1 MSLDDAAA
9 RRRALAPDASFIVEA
24 AAGSG
29 KTSLLTQRILVLLAR
44 VDEPENVLAVTF
56 TRKAVEEM
64 RGRVLKALASVD
76 EPPPASPHDQLTREL
91 AGAVL
96 ARDAA
101 RGWRLREHPARLRI
115 QTLDALA
122 AGLARRLPLTA
133 GLAAQLD
140 VVDDASDL
148 YRLAA
153 RDTLALLFEEG
164 AYAALVAQVLEHLDN
179 DARKLEALLIEM
191 LARRDLWLTR
201 VVRGAARDVAES
213 ALAAAVTAEVD
224 ALRDGLLATLPPAQL
239 PALVELARLAAAG
252 VAQSGRDTPL
262 HALAG
267 FDGVRFDAAICAGLA
282 ELLLTGGGGVR
293 VRLDKNLGVQ
303 PQTSE
308 LFKALFAPIADALR
322 GAPAVCAR
330 LHRTRGLPP
339 SIYTGAQWRTI
350 EAMYGLLKLA
360 VAQLDLTFA
369 HAGRCDFTAITHAAQ
384 QALGAADAPS
394 DLSLALDY
402 RLEHLLVDEFQD
414 TSQTQHELLEALT
427 AGWTGDDGRT
437 LFFVGDPLQS
447 IYRFRQA
454 EVRLF
459 VQTTRRRR
467 WGSVPLE
474 TLRLTANFRTTAPVI
489 EWINGALERAFAD
502 APDSL
507 PDYVALSAT
516 RAAPDAP
523 AVSVHA
529 IDATD
534 ATAEA
539 LALLG
544 VVEAARLRR
553 PQAGIAVLVRSR
565 SHLGLLPALLA
576 AARVPVAATDIEPLA
591 ALPVVNDLLVLTRAL
606 AQPADRVAWLALL
619 RAPWCGLSLAALAAL
634 TTGRRDALV
643 WEALQDARWRASLDD
658 DERARVDALCAVL
671 AAVLPQARRVAWTQL
686 VERAWLQLN
695 GPALVTDAAELRHV
709 QRYFELLARFEA
721 AGNPPGT
728 EALTDFIARHYA
740 PVPREDGQSVAI
752 MTVHRAKGLE
762 FDIVI
767 VPGLDRQPRSELKQ
781 LALWHEHHVAD
792 ALLLAPLSPPGP
804 AQEPIYTYLRRLE
817 AEEQAAEGY
826 RLLYVA
832 LTRARDELH
841 LCVRR
846 KRKVDGELARGGSGS
861 FLGMLWQT
869 LAEPLAGLPAA
880 PRATVALP
888 PQPTRRRL
896 SRASLPAAPA
906 RVDEA
911 GDAGVDAAPEF
922 EWASPT
928 AKHVGTVTHLLLEL
942 IGTQGLAAW
951 APETLPARL
960 DFIRDELGA
969 RGVPRREVEAAAARV
984 RLAIENTLGSAR
996 GRWIF
1001 DPAHGDPASER
1012 HYTALL
1018 GGVLREAVLD
1028 RSFVDAGGVRW
1039 IVDFKTGEHLG
1050 GSVEAFMDSEVERYR
1065 PQLERYARILG
1076 ELEDRPIALG
1086 LYFPLLDGWRE
1097 WRYVAR

>member
-44 VDEPENVLAVTF
+44 VEEPENVLAVTF

-64 RGRVLKALASVD
+64 RGRVLDALASVGGA
-76 EPPPASPHDQLTREL
+76 PPTSPHDALTREL
-91 AGAVL
+91 ASAVL

-153 RDTLALLFEEG
+153 RDTLALLFEDG
-164 AYAALVAQVLEHLDN
+164 AYAEPVAEVLEHLDN
-179 DARKLEALLIEM
+179 DARRLEALLIDM

-201 VVRGAARDVAES
+201 VVRGARREVAEA
-213 ALAAAVTAEVD
+213 ALAAAVAAEVN
-224 ALRDGLLATLPPAQL
+224 ALREALLAVLPAAQL

-262 HALAG
+262 HALAD
-267 FDGVRFDAAICAGLA
+267 FDGQRFDAAICAGLA
-282 ELLLTGGGGVR
+282 ELLLTASGSVR
-293 VRLDKNLGVQ
+293 VKLDRNLGVQ

-308 LFKALFAPIADALR
+308 LFKTLFAPLAEALR
-322 GAPAVCAR
+322 AAPAACAR
-330 LHRTRGLPP
+330 LQRARGLPP
-339 SIYTGAQWRTI
+339 STYSGAQWRTI
-350 EAMYGLLKLA
+350 DAMYVLLKLA
-360 VAQLDLTFA
+360 VAQLELTFA

-467 WGSVPLE
+467 WGGVPLE
-474 TLRLTANFRTTAPVI
+474 TLRLTANFRTSAPVI
-489 EWINGALERAFAD
+489 EWINGALARAFVD

-516 RAAPDAP
+516 REPPEAP

-529 IDATD
+529 IDAED
-534 ATAEA
+534 GLAEA

-544 VVEAARLRR
+544 VVEAARARR

-591 ALPVVNDLLVLTRAL
+591 ALPVVNDLLVLTRAI

-634 TTGRRDALV
+634 TAGRRDVLV

-658 DERARVDALCAVL
+658 DEGARVDALCSVFGAL
-671 AAVLPQARRVAWTQL
+671 LPQARRVAWTLL
-686 VERAWLQLN
+686 VERAWLALN
-695 GPALVTDAAELRHV
+695 GPALVSEAAELRHV
-709 QRYFELLARFEA
+709 QRYFELLNRFEA
-721 AGNPPGT
+721 AGNPLRA
-728 EALTDFIARHYA
+728 EALTAFIARHYA
-740 PVPREDGQSVAI
+740 PVPREDGRSVAI

-767 VPGLDRQPRSELKQ
+767 VPGLDRQPRAEQKQ
-781 LALWHEHHVAD
+781 LALWHEHHAAD

-846 KRKVDGELARGGSGS
+846 KFKADGELAKGGAGS
-861 FLGMLWQT
+861 FLGMLWGT

-880 PRATVALP
+880 PRASLALP
-888 PQPTRRRL
+888 PRPTRRRL

-906 RVDEA
+906 S
-911 GDAGVDAAPEF
+911 GDATGDTLVEATPEF

-942 IGTQGLAAW
+942 IGTEGLGAW
-951 APETLPARL
+951 DAETLPARL

-969 RGVPRREVEAAAARV
+969 RGVPRREVDAAAGRV
-984 RLAIENTLGSAR
+984 RLAIENTLRSAR

-1001 DPAHGDPASER
+1001 DPAHGDAASER
-1012 HYTALL
+1012 HYTAVLD
-1018 GGVLREAVLD
+1018 GVLGEAVLD
-1028 RSFVDAGGVRW
+1028 RSFIDAEGVRW

-1050 GSVEAFMDSEVERYR
+1050 GSADAFMDSEVERYR
-1065 PQLERYARILG
+1065 PQLERYARILR
-1076 ELEDRPIALG
+1076 EIEARPIALG

-1097 WRYVAR
+1097 WRYRAR

>member
-76 EPPPASPHDQLTREL
+76 GPPPASPHDQLTREL

-101 RGWRLREHPARLRI
+101 LGWRLREHPARLRI

-133 GLAAQLD
+133 GLAAQLE
-140 VVDDASDL
+140 VIDDASDL
-148 YRLAA
+148 HRLAA
-153 RDTLALLFEEG
+153 RDTLALLFEDG
-164 AYAALVAQVLEHLDN
+164 VYAELVAQVLEHLDN
-179 DARKLEALLIEM
+179 DARKLEALLIDM

-201 VVRGAARDVAES
+201 VVQGADRAAAEA
-213 ALAAAVTAEVD
+213 ALAAAVMAEVD
-224 ALRDGLLATLPPAQL
+224 TLREALLAALPAAQL
-239 PALVELARLAAAG
+239 PALAELARLAATG

-267 FDGVRFDAAICAGLA
+267 FDGMRFDAGICAGLA
-282 ELLLTGGGGVR
+282 ELLLTGSGSVR
-293 VRLDKNLGVQ
+293 VKLDKNLGVQ

-308 LFKALFAPIADALR
+308 RFKALFAPVADALR
-322 GAPAVCAR
+322 EAPAVCAR
-330 LHRTRGLPP
+330 LHRARDLPP
-339 SIYTGAQWRTI
+339 PTYTTAQWRTI

-427 AGWTGDDGRT
+427 AGWTGDDART

-459 VQTTRRRR
+459 VQTTQRRR

-474 TLRLTANFRTTAPVI
+474 TLRLTANFRTSEPVI
-489 EWINGALERAFAD
+489 EWINGALERAFVG

-516 RAAPDAP
+516 REAPQAP

-529 IDATD
+529 LDAED
-534 ATAEA
+534 GTAEA

-544 VVEAARLRR
+544 VVEAARARR
-553 PQAGIAVLVRSR
+553 PQAGIAVLVRGR

-619 RAPWCGLSLAALAAL
+619 RAPWCGLSLASLAAL
-634 TTGRRDALV
+634 IKGRRDALV
-643 WEALQDARWRASLDD
+643 WEALQEPHWRASLDD

-671 AAVLPQARRVAWTQL
+671 ASALPQAHRVAWTLL

-695 GPALVTDAAELRHV
+695 GPVLVTDAAELRHV
-709 QRYFELLARFEA
+709 QRYFELLTRFEA
-721 AGNPPGT
+721 AGNPLRA
-728 EALTDFIARHYA
+728 EALADFLARHYA
-740 PVPREDGQSVAI
+740 PVPREDGQAVAI

-762 FDIVI
+762 FDIVV

-781 LALWHEHHVAD
+781 LALWHEHPVAN
-792 ALLLAPLSPPGP
+792 ALLLAPLSPPG
-804 AQEPIYTYLRRLE
+804 ADKEPIYAYLRRLE

-846 KRKVDGELARGGSGS
+846 KRKADGELAKGGAGS

-869 LAEPLAGLPAA
+869 LAEPLTVLPAA
-880 PRATVALP
+880 PRATVQLP

-896 SRASLPAAPA
+896 SRASLPLAPTGVNEPDAASM
-906 RVDEA
+906 
-911 GDAGVDAAPEF
+911 DAAPEF

-942 IGTQGLAAW
+942 VGAQGLSGW
-951 APETLPARL
+951 GPETLPARL
-960 DFIRDELGA
+960 DFIRHELAA
-969 RGVPRREVEAAAARV
+969 RGVPRRELETAAARV
-984 RLAIENTLGSAR
+984 RLALENTLASAR

-1001 DPAHGDPASER
+1001 DPAHGDSASER
-1012 HYTALL
+1012 HYTAVFD
-1018 GGVLREAVLD
+1018 GVLSEAVLD
-1028 RSFVDAGGVRW
+1028 RSFIDTDGVRW
-1039 IVDFKTGEHLG
+1039 IIDFKTGEHLG
-1050 GSVEAFMDSEVERYR
+1050 GSVEVFMDSEVERYR
-1065 PQLERYARILG
+1065 PQLERYARMLG
-1076 ELEDRPIALG
+1076 ELEDCPIALG

-1097 WRYVAR
+1097 WRYGAR

>member
-1 MSLDDAAA
+1 MSPDDAAA
-9 RRRALAPDASFIVEA
+9 RRRALAPDTSFIVEA

-64 RGRVLKALASVD
+64 RGRVLQALAD
-76 EPPPASPHDQLTREL
+76 ADGPAPTSPHERLTWEL
-91 AGAVL
+91 ASAVL

-133 GLAAQLD
+133 GLAAQLE

-153 RDTLALLFEEG
+153 RDTLALLFEDG
-164 AYAALVAQVLEHLDN
+164 VYAEPVAEVLEHLDN
-179 DARKLEALLIEM
+179 DARRLEALLIDM
-191 LARRDLWLTR
+191 LSRRDLWLTR
-201 VVRGAARDVAES
+201 VVRGAARDVAEA
-213 ALAAAVTAEVD
+213 ALAAAVATEVD
-224 ALRDGLLATLPPAQL
+224 ALREGLLAALPAAQL
-239 PALVELARLAAAG
+239 PALVELAHLAAAG
-252 VAQSGRDTPL
+252 VAQSGRETPL

-267 FDGVRFDAAICAGLA
+267 FDGRHFDAAICAGLA
-282 ELLLTGGGGVR
+282 ELLLTAGGTVR
-293 VRLDKNLGVQ
+293 VKLDKNLGVQ

-308 LFKALFAPIADALR
+308 LFKALFAPLAAALR
-322 GAPAVCAR
+322 AAPAVCAR
-330 LHRTRGLPP
+330 LQRARGLPP
-339 SIYTGAQWRTI
+339 GAYTGAQWRTI
-350 EAMYGLLKLA
+350 DAMYGLLKLA

-414 TSQTQHELLEALT
+414 TSQTQHELLDALT
-427 AGWTGDDGRT
+427 AGWTRDDGRT

-467 WGSVPLE
+467 FGNVPLE

-489 EWINGALERAFAD
+489 EWINGALARAFAD

-507 PDYVALSAT
+507 PDYVPLSAM
-516 RAAPDAP
+516 RDAADAP

-529 IDATD
+529 VDAD
-534 ATAEA
+534 DGTAEA

-544 VVEAARLRR
+544 VVEAARKRR
-553 PQAGIAVLVRSR
+553 PEAGIAVLVRSR

-619 RAPWCGLSLAALAAL
+619 RAPWCGLSLASLATL
-634 TTGRRDALV
+634 TAGRRDALV

-658 DERARVDALCAVL
+658 EEGARVDALCAVFGAL
-671 AAVLPQARRVAWTQL
+671 LPQARRVAWTPL
-686 VERAWLQLN
+686 VERAWLALN
-695 GPALVTDAAELRHV
+695 GPALVGDVAELRHV
-709 QRYFELLARFEA
+709 QRYFELLTRFEA
-721 AGNPPGT
+721 TGEPLRAEG
-728 EALTDFIARHYA
+728 LTAFIARHYA
-740 PVPREDGQSVAI
+740 PVPREDGRSVAI

-767 VPGLDRQPRSELKQ
+767 MPGLDRQPRAEQKQ

-804 AQEPIYTYLRRLE
+804 EQEPIYTYLRRLE

-846 KRKVDGELARGGSGS
+846 RFKVDGELAKGGAGS

-869 LAEPLAGLPAA
+869 LAGTLADLPAA

-896 SRASLPAAPA
+896 SRASLPVAPA
-906 RVDEA
+906 RVETP
-911 GDAGVDAAPEF
+911 GDALVEATPEF

-942 IGTQGLAAW
+942 IGTEGLAAW
-951 APETLPARL
+951 DAETLPARL
-960 DFIRDELGA
+960 DFIRDELAA
-969 RGVPRREVEAAAARV
+969 RGVTRREVDAAAARV
-984 RLAIENTLGSAR
+984 RLAVENTLRSAR

-1001 DPAHGDPASER
+1001 DAAHGDAASER
-1012 HYTALL
+1012 RYTAVFD
-1018 GGVLREAVLD
+1018 GALREAVLD
-1028 RSFVDAGGVRW
+1028 RSFIDAEGVRW

-1050 GSVEAFMDSEVERYR
+1050 GSADAFMDSEVERYR
-1065 PQLERYARILG
+1065 PQLERYARILR

-1097 WRYVAR
+1097 WRYRPR